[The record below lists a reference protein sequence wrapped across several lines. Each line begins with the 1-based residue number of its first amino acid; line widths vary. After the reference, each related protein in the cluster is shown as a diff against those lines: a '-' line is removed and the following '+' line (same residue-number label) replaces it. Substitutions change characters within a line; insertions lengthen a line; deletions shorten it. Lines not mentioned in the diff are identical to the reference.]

1 MSNDEVLEARRT
13 AAVKSSISLGLV
25 LTLVRRCHKAGFT
38 AAASMIDVP
47 ILSAIRLPPSV
58 MGKGFFFLYIPDS
71 RVSQQGLEGVTFSS
85 DHSENMLG
93 HIVQQCFRT
102 FAVLKTYF
110 AGHFL
115 LLLRSRFLFSSR

>member
-58 MGKGFFFLYIPDS
+58 MGKGFFFLYIPD
-71 RVSQQGLEGVTFSS
+71 RQGVPTGFGRG
-85 DHSENMLG
+85 N
-93 HIVQQCFRT
+93 I
-102 FAVLKTYF
+102 
-110 AGHFL
+110 
-115 LLLRSRFLFSSR
+115 LLRPY